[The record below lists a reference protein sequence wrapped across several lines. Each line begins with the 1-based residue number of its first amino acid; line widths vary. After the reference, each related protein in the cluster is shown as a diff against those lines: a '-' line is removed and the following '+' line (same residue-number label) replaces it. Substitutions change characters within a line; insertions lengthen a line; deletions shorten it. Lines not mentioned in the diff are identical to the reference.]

1 MKVDHLLKFMDTML
15 NVHMEVS
22 YSWQWDWMPII
33 NYILL
38 YMLLLMLKTITYDDD
53 SCMLYMDP
61 SILEY
66 IRGHFI
72 S

>member
-1 MKVDHLLKFMDTML
+1 
-15 NVHMEVS
+15 
-22 YSWQWDWMPII
+22 MPII

-38 YMLLLMLKTITYDDD
+38 YMLLLMLKTITYGDD